1 MTIYQDN
8 GMQLWF
14 NYARHRKG
22 EVLGDAEGSILCQ
35 EASTAMRREGIVRD
49 GRPAL
54 VVAPTSLLRNW
65 QDSNLAAEK

>member
-22 EVLGDAEGSILCQ
+22 EVLGDVEGSTLCR
-35 EASTAMRREGIVRD
+35 EASTAMRREGIINPTRW
-49 GRPAL
+49 L
-54 VVAPTSLLRNW
+54 QVVAPGRWT
-65 QDSNLAAEK
+65 AAR